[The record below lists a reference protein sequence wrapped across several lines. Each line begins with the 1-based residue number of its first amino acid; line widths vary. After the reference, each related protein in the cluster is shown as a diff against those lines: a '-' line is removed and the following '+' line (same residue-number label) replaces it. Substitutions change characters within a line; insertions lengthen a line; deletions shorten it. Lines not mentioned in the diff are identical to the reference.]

1 MNFWETSSRWED
13 TATDASDQ
21 YQLTMM
27 DEGRSITQESSSFSV
42 FPSTPDGA
50 HSSGASTVPTPPVC
64 TVLRASVFSFPLY
77 PVRPFFPYVRGHAKF
92 NAPHLV
98 FFTRFP
104 AIKCPY
110 INKPPNR
117 ILSPGLLQMS
127 AQRVMRSFPSLL
139 PSISTRSP
147 MDVNTTS
154 SSSLPTPSYSTS
166 ILTVFM
172 RRQKMVSMVSF
183 LSHQH
188 RTCWATTEPFH
199 FQSGLPLSTSLYM
212 RCIICH
218 VHSSCRH

>member
-1 MNFWETSSRWED
+1 MVHIRQVPVLFQHHRYV
-13 TATDASDQ
+13 Q
-21 YQLTMM
+21 
-27 DEGRSITQESSSFSV
+27 SFV
-42 FPSTPDGA
+42 RLFFP
-50 HSSGASTVPTPPVC
+50 
-64 TVLRASVFSFPLY
+64 FPLY

-104 AIKCPY
+104 AISC
-110 INKPPNR
+110 PPNR
-117 ILSPGLLQMS
+117 ILSPGLLPMS

-166 ILTVFM
+166 TLTVFM

-188 RTCWATTEPFH
+188 RT
-199 FQSGLPLSTSLYM
+199 
-212 RCIICH
+212 
-218 VHSSCRH
+218 